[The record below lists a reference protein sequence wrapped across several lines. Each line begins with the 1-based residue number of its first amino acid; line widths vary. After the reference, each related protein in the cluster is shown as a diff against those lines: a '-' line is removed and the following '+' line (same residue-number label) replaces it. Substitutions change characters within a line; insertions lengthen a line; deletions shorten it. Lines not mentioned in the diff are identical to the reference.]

1 MKLSNTLYSR
11 NALLLLIFGLLLLAG
26 NMSGFVS
33 LLSIWLIMTIVFTP
47 FYRYFN
53 FQASLL
59 LVFSFLY
66 VTFGYLTGFISNAQQ
81 MILFSSPVIFYL
93 FGADIFRYLKTEKA
107 FLIFVVGMILCYS
120 FEVYYTILQNVIQTG
135 EIINVSRQF
144 YFRGNEARQ
153 LTATLVGVNVSLG
166 MIGIPLFFIL
176 SKYKV
181 LRCCY
186 LTLGLISL
194 LTTIHLVN
202 RSGLAICILCFVSVF
217 IYYFRNSRVRLIVLV
232 SLIVL
237 LYFILLNSGI
247 INSDI
252 VDAYERRNDID
263 LMTGGDRPR
272 RWIEALRQLFVYP
285 FGWAENNGTTVYYV
299 HNMWLDIAKVV
310 GIIPFSVLM
319 AATINS
325 FLNLKKLFKTDRN
338 IVAAV
343 FIGLNACFFFSCFLE
358 PIYGGLHFCL
368 YAFMWGMQNS
378 FIRMNR

>member
-1 MKLSNTLYSR
+1 M
-11 NALLLLIFGLLLLAG
+11 
-26 NMSGFVS
+26 
-33 LLSIWLIMTIVFTP
+33 
-47 FYRYFN
+47 
-53 FQASLL
+53 
-59 LVFSFLY
+59 
-66 VTFGYLTGFISNAQQ
+66 
-81 MILFSSPVIFYL
+81 
-93 FGADIFRYLKTEKA
+93 
-107 FLIFVVGMILCYS
+107 
-120 FEVYYTILQNVIQTG
+120 
-135 EIINVSRQF
+135 
-144 YFRGNEARQ
+144 
-153 LTATLVGVNVSLG
+153 
-166 MIGIPLFFIL
+166 
-176 SKYKV
+176 
-181 LRCCY
+181 
-186 LTLGLISL
+186 
-194 LTTIHLVN
+194 
-202 RSGLAICILCFVSVF
+202 
-217 IYYFRNSRVRLIVLV
+217 RLIVLV